1 MYNHNAYHVPQ
12 GNEKGE
18 IYQSAQTEEPEPVE
32 ANNTEALHHQLF
44 QEH

>member
-1 MYNHNAYHVPQ
+1 MYNHSAYHVAQ

-32 ANNTEALHHQLF
+32 VNNTGALHHQLF
-44 QEH
+44 QER